1 MIVVVVGVV
10 VVVVEVLVVVVAVVV
25 AVVVVV
31 VVVVVVAGVVVAVVG
46 VIVAVAVLAATVAI
60 ITRMRR
66 RRIVMTLRCLLQ
78 ACEMT
83 VDVLAGKLTEFAN
96 CYRKSH
102 YGARN

>member
-1 MIVVVVGVV
+1 MIVVVVVGVV
-10 VVVVEVLVVVVAVVV
+10 VVVEVIVVVVAVVV
-25 AVVVVV
+25 AVVV

-96 CYRKSH
+96 CCRKSH